1 MMERK
6 SDALRE
12 QWSALDEEVLHI
24 MRDLPVPPS
33 KEDATGALIRETRD
47 AYRTYIETVR
57 RELGAG

>member
-1 MMERK
+1 
-6 SDALRE
+6 
-12 QWSALDEEVLHI
+12 

-33 KEDATGALIRETRD
+33 KEDVTGALIRETRD